1 MVNFKRVK
9 FMLKVRFSYRNKY
22 NLSCYEEFTALI
34 VSLEKEISK
43 QNCIRNM
50 EKNVETL
57 ISSED

>member
-1 MVNFKRVK
+1 
-9 FMLKVRFSYRNKY
+9 MLKVRFSYRNKY

-43 QNCIRNM
+43 RNCIRNI

>member
-1 MVNFKRVK
+1 
-9 FMLKVRFSYRNKY
+9 MLKVRFSYRNKY
-22 NLSCYEEFTALI
+22 NLSCYEEFIALI

-43 QNCIRNM
+43 RNCIRNM